1 MLLKKPSLAAAS
13 GLQSMLGCIDYTMT
27 VLTQHDVCYD
37 CVISCPMLP
46 FQSGCLTPWCEQG
59 VLLLNTVLTVEKGQA
74 MSHRKQGW
82 EQFSDAVIRQLN
94 KSERPIVFLLWGK
107 PSQEKG
113 SSINKSLHKV
123 ITCSHPSP
131 LGATKTSEPFIG
143 SNCFAKANDALVKW
157 GQTPIDWN
165 I

>member
-113 SSINKSLHKV
+113 
-123 ITCSHPSP
+123 
-131 LGATKTSEPFIG
+131 ATKTNEPFIG